1 MDVSTRTWRGHP
13 LKTVIIEVLK
23 RKGALSDDDL
33 LSSLKETG
41 FEDVSFG
48 QLNKVLLRLEVEGI
62 VYVSSLARGKR
73 RVELR
78 ERKK

>member
-1 MDVSTRTWRGHP
+1 VSTRTWRGHP
-13 LKTVIIEVLK
+13 LKTVVVEVLK

-33 LSSLKETG
+33 LGSLKETG
-41 FEDVSFG
+41 FEDISFG

-78 ERKK
+78 ERKE

>member
-1 MDVSTRTWRGHP
+1 M
-13 LKTVIIEVLK
+13 KTTIVEVLK

-33 LSSLKETG
+33 LGSLKETG

-78 ERKK
+78 DRKE

>member
-13 LKTVIIEVLK
+13 LKTVIVEVLK

>member
-1 MDVSTRTWRGHP
+1 MSTRTWRGHP
-13 LKTVIIEVLK
+13 LKTVIVEVLK

-78 ERKK
+78 KRKE

>member
-1 MDVSTRTWRGHP
+1 M
-13 LKTVIIEVLK
+13 KTVVVEVLK

-33 LSSLKETG
+33 LGSLKETG

-78 ERKK
+78 ERKE

>member
-1 MDVSTRTWRGHP
+1 MSTRTWRGHP
-13 LKTVIIEVLK
+13 LKTTIVEVLK

-33 LSSLKETG
+33 LGSLKETG

-78 ERKK
+78 ERKE

>member
-1 MDVSTRTWRGHP
+1 
-13 LKTVIIEVLK
+13 LKTTIVEVLK

-33 LSSLKETG
+33 LGSLKETG

-78 ERKK
+78 ERKE

>member
-1 MDVSTRTWRGHP
+1 M
-13 LKTVIIEVLK
+13 KTTIVEVLK

-33 LSSLKETG
+33 LGSLKETG

-78 ERKK
+78 ERKE

>member
-1 MDVSTRTWRGHP
+1 VSTRTWRGHP
-13 LKTVIIEVLK
+13 LKTVVVEVLK